1 MMKRW
6 IGSVLMLLM
15 LSCLNFSCTPKTRP
29 EKKVEFKRY
38 EIQSGILEFDVRGE
52 RQGSETLFFDEW
64 GMREARYSKMQG
76 TVGEAAQDF
85 EQLTV
90 MAGEW
95 ITNVDLKRKEGVKS
109 INTVYVAL
117 KQGVPPE
124 SLQSM
129 VVLGPE
135 MMRRLGGQNIGT
147 ETIAGQICELW
158 SVPSFKSTSCLWKG
172 IVLMTEVETEEGKI
186 RSEVR
191 NIQENA
197 AVDPK
202 RFEIPEGIEVIED
215 TKLQDFL
222 KTAID
227 EEKQSTAAPASENRP
242 KA

>member
-1 MMKRW
+1 MKKSMGTLV
-6 IGSVLMLLM
+6 ILLTLACLA
-15 LSCLNFSCTPKTRP
+15 LSCSKKPEP

-38 EIQSGILEFDVRGE
+38 EIQSGILEFDVQGV
-52 RQGSETLFFDEW
+52 RQGTETLSFDDW

-76 TVGEAAQDF
+76 TVGETVQDF

-95 ITNVDLKRKEGVKS
+95 ITGMDLKRKEGIKS

-135 MMRRLGGQNIGT
+135 MMQRLGGQKIGS
-147 ETIAGQICELW
+147 ETIAGQTCELW
-158 SVPSFKSTSCLWKG
+158 SVPSFNSKSCIWKG
-172 IVLMTEVETEEGKI
+172 IVLMMEVETEEGKI
-186 RSEVR
+186 RSEAR
-191 NIQENA
+191 SIQENVG
-197 AVDPK
+197 VDPK
-202 RFEIPEGIEVIED
+202 RFEIPEGIEVIVD

-222 KTAID
+222 KVTLD
-227 EEKQSTAAPASENRP
+227 EEEQRSQVGENMPTA
-242 KA
+242 